1 MSAVPSQAE
10 SRPTTTHQQ
19 QPNQVEAPRTSK
31 DWGIML
37 VIKFCYVPKVYLSYN
52 DIGTTLTPN
61 RIHLFTPYATE
72 CLSWTAITQLAHH
85 GMLYVPI
92 GYTFGAGMFKMD
104 SIRGGSPYGA
114 GVFSGDG
121 TREPSDTE
129 LALAEHQ
136 GKYMAGIVKSIIIR
150 APIPGNDLS
159 KLQCSFLRHVLQ
171 PQIQFHRLHTQA

>member
-1 MSAVPSQAE
+1 MGSELRIIDVGNNTLQFKLGSAIRWNGWKIVGHGTLKKSATPLQMEERSYNLWMAILE
-10 SRPTTTHQQ
+10 V
-19 QPNQVEAPRTSK
+19 QVEKRSPAMRTENN
-31 DWGIML
+31 
-37 VIKFCYVPKVYLSYN
+37 C
-52 DIGTTLTPN
+52 
-61 RIHLFTPYATE
+61 
-72 CLSWTAITQLAHH
+72 WTAITQLAHH

-136 GKYMAGIVKSIIIR
+136 GKYMAGIVKRFAKAS
-150 APIPGNDLS
+150 
-159 KLQCSFLRHVLQ
+159 
-171 PQIQFHRLHTQA
+171 